1 MRLAKTIITVLLLA
15 ILVIVANENLVTAST
30 KNLKAS
36 DGKKCTIIGTKG
48 NDTLK
53 GTSKSDVICG
63 LGGND
68 KIQGLGGNDTID
80 GGSGD
85 DSIVAGS
92 GDDKLYGGTGN
103 DTLKGES
110 GSDYFKGNEGIDT
123 VSYSDK
129 KKDLNIS
136 LNNKK
141 DDGEKNEKDLISSDV
156 ENLTGGTGND
166 KIQGNDRKN
175 TLIGLA
181 GNDKIEGNKGNDEIV
196 GKEGSDT
203 LKGNQGDDH
212 IDGGQGSNTCY
223 LDQEDSESSSCQLLK
238 DLGDLVVHV
247 KGTIHNSDLKGCY
260 FFMNSPI
267 GEEPAASGLI
277 DKNGHF
283 ELDAFTGKYLNWQVG
298 KLFESGYTDYP
309 GKNPDCASNVSLSGN
324 MYNLEIIKNMPEFS
338 ITLPDVIE
346 ATISVKNAAG
356 KRVAGLNSSYITG
369 GQSRIP
375 SSWDKESYY
384 NLSIPPFTTQANQ
397 DQKVQVLEG
406 DDYDIRLSG
415 KIYGMKISREFE
427 GKWSK
432 KVNLII
438 Q

>member
-1 MRLAKTIITVLLLA
+1 MGLAKTFITGLLLA
-15 ILVIVANENLVTAST
+15 ILVLVVNENLVTAST

-53 GTSKSDVICG
+53 GSNKVDVICG

-80 GGSGD
+80 GGSGN

-123 VSYSDK
+123 VSYSEK

-141 DDGEKNEKDLISSDV
+141 DDGEKNERDLISGDV

-166 KIQGNDRKN
+166 KIQGNDHKN
-175 TLIGLA
+175 TLVGLA

-196 GKEGSDT
+196 GKEGSDI

-260 FFMNSPI
+260 FFMNSLI

-283 ELDAFTGKYLNWQVG
+283 EFDAFTGKYYNWQVG

-309 GKNPDCASNVSLSGN
+309 GKNPDCMSNVTLGGN
-324 MYNLEIIKNMPEFS
+324 MFSLEIIKNMPDFS

-346 ATISVKNAAG
+346 STISVKNAAG
-356 KRVAGLNSSYITG
+356 KRVAGLNSSYVSG
-369 GQSRIP
+369 GQRQIP
-375 SSWDKESYY
+375 SSWDKDSYY

-397 DQKVQVLEG
+397 DQKVKVLEG
-406 DDYDIRLSG
+406 NDYDIRLSG

-432 KVNLII
+432 KVNLVI